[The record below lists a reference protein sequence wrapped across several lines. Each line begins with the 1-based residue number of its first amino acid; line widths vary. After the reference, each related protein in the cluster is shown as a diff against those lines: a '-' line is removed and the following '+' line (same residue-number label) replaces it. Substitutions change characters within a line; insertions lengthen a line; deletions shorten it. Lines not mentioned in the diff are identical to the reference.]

1 MKSGIDILPFVGNSK
16 TIYAKIIDEEGEG
29 TKMTITQKD
38 PKQLMQMI
46 SVELQLK
53 LHQVEQVI
61 QLLED
66 GNTVPFIA
74 RYRKEVTGALDEVQ
88 IKTIMERWQYIQN
101 LEQRKS
107 EVVRL
112 ISEQGKLTEELEA
125 SIVQSTKLQMIEDIY
140 RPYKQ
145 KRRTKATIAKEKGL
159 EPLAQWMLTLPREGS
174 LETKASDYLSEENQ
188 VISVEEALE
197 GAKEIL
203 AETFSD
209 DASVRDWIRRETFNH
224 GRMKSVVKNKEKDEK
239 GVFEMY
245 YEYEEAIKKIVPHR
259 VLALNRGEKE
269 EILRVSVQVDA
280 EKILQYMARKW
291 IKQKET
297 IVQDFMIEAMAEAY
311 KRFIQTSIERE
322 IRNELTDKGEDQ
334 AIHIFSENLK
344 NLLLQPPLKGRM
356 VLGVDPAYRT
366 GCKLAIVEETGKMT
380 YIGVIYPHAPRGKWD
395 EGKRQIAELLRQHP
409 IEVIA
414 IGNGTASRE
423 TEQFIA
429 EVIQDSKSDASYLI
443 VNEAGASV
451 YSASDLAREEFPDLQ
466 VEERSAVSIARR
478 LQDPLSELVKI
489 DPKSVGVGQYQHDVS
504 QKKLNDSLSFVV
516 ETVVNRVGVNVNTAS
531 VSLLQYVAGLS
542 KTVAQNVV
550 KERESSGKF
559 LSRQQLKTIPRLG
572 AKTYEQCI
580 GFLRIVD
587 GKDPLDRTPIHP
599 ENYKKVNQLLSL
611 LGHSSKDLGS
621 EALKES
627 LNRASTSELAL
638 QVELGELTVRDIV
651 DALKM
656 PSRDPRDDHSKPLL
670 KKDVL
675 KIEDL
680 KEGME
685 LQGTVRNVVDFGA
698 FVDIGVKQDGLV
710 HISKLKNGFVKHP
723 LDVVALGDV
732 VTVWVDQVDQKK
744 GRISLTMVP
753 AT

>member
-1 MKSGIDILPFVGNSK
+1 M
-16 TIYAKIIDEEGEG
+16 IDEEGEG
-29 TKMTITQKD
+29 TKMTITHKD

-112 ISEQGKLTEELEA
+112 ISEQGKLTEELEL

-159 EPLAQWMLTLPREGS
+159 EPLAQWMLTLPKEGS

-209 DASVRDWIRRETFNH
+209 DASVRDWIRRETFNY
-224 GRMKSVVKNKEKDEK
+224 GRMKSVVKNIEKDEK

-297 IVQDFMIEAMAEAY
+297 IVQEFMIEAMAEAY

-322 IRNELTDKGEDQ
+322 IRNELTDKGEGQ

-395 EGKRQIAELLRQHP
+395 EGKR
-409 IEVIA
+409 
-414 IGNGTASRE
+414 
-423 TEQFIA
+423 
-429 EVIQDSKSDASYLI
+429 
-443 VNEAGASV
+443 
-451 YSASDLAREEFPDLQ
+451 
-466 VEERSAVSIARR
+466 RS
-478 LQDPLSELVKI
+478 QN
-489 DPKSVGVGQYQHDVS
+489 YY
-504 QKKLNDSLSFVV
+504 
-516 ETVVNRVGVNVNTAS
+516 VNT
-531 VSLLQYVAGLS
+531 
-542 KTVAQNVV
+542 
-550 KERESSGKF
+550 
-559 LSRQQLKTIPRLG
+559 
-572 AKTYEQCI
+572 
-580 GFLRIVD
+580 
-587 GKDPLDRTPIHP
+587 
-599 ENYKKVNQLLSL
+599 
-611 LGHSSKDLGS
+611 
-621 EALKES
+621 
-627 LNRASTSELAL
+627 
-638 QVELGELTVRDIV
+638 
-651 DALKM
+651 
-656 PSRDPRDDHSKPLL
+656 LL
-670 KKDVL
+670 K
-675 KIEDL
+675 
-680 KEGME
+680 
-685 LQGTVRNVVDFGA
+685 
-698 FVDIGVKQDGLV
+698 
-710 HISKLKNGFVKHP
+710 
-723 LDVVALGDV
+723 
-732 VTVWVDQVDQKK
+732 
-744 GRISLTMVP
+744 
-753 AT
+753 